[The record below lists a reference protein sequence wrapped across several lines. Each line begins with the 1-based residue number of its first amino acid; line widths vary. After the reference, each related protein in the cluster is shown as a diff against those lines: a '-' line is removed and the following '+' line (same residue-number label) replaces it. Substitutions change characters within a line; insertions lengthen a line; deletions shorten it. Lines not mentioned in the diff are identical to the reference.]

1 MRLTIATALSLYLST
16 NVLALTDSMASATQE
31 PKIELS
37 GRPDEEKPSRST
49 ISGAIELN
57 GTDVPD
63 SFYVGIE
70 ELKLK
75 WRPFVVRPKNTRT
88 LGTTEFTFDVEPG
101 LYTIVISAFG
111 CETLKTSVLVPDT
124 DTHVYFTANLEPFGL
139 KPGFEWV
146 KLWGDFC
153 RWRPWGAI
161 EMVQKDS
168 VWVVPGD
175 NPVKVG
181 DGYRFIVSNGGS
193 DVYDLS
199 HSNAIPNPR
208 SLVAFNSIYEGGEII
223 FDPSHYVQ
231 PKTDSRAEFSS
242 AGHQAAFAALVD
254 ELDTFQKRNMRVL
267 FSKRDSARS
276 SKNDVSAFIKRHE
289 KFREIAN
296 RYPAY
301 FEQLFLKI
309 EFGFLKRFHP
319 HAEAMKAIRSLKHNK
334 QEFENKRRDHFQSTV
349 YESYFSQMAQL
360 AKKMD
365 PNSVFFQTYDT
376 YAYLN
381 LDEGLYQAPHL
392 GEKYDVPP
400 FFFTGILATH
410 ERNLPPDSREGETL
424 LWTVAQHYREFG
436 NVVAAGNALTYLIRK
451 YPNSRTVLGGSVDRM
466 SNALNLRE
474 ESAAPEFV
482 APAVGRDSLRLS
494 DYSGKFVFLDFWATW
509 CGPCINELPNL
520 KKLHESFTDDGL
532 TVIGLAHNN
541 PRDLEDYI
549 RIHEIPYANG
559 ISTEEVERAYGIVA
573 WPTTFLIAPDGE
585 IIAKNLRGEGLV
597 DLVKQKITE
606 YNSQ

>member
-1 MRLTIATALSLYLST
+1 MSI
-16 NVLALTDSMASATQE
+16 NVFASIDSMASVTQE

-70 ELKLK
+70 ELKLN
-75 WRPFVVRPKNTRT
+75 WRPFVIRPKNTRT
-88 LGTTEFTFDVEPG
+88 LDTTEFSFDVEPG

-111 CETLKTSVLVPDT
+111 YETLKTSVLVPDT
-124 DTHVYFTANLEPFGL
+124 DTHVDFTANLEPFGL

-153 RWRPWGAI
+153 QWRLWGAI

-199 HSNAIPNPR
+199 HSYAIPNPR
-208 SLVAFNSIYEGGEII
+208 SFVTFNSIYEGGEII
-223 FDPSHYVQ
+223 FDPSQYVQ
-231 PKTDSRAEFSS
+231 PKRDSRAEFSGG
-242 AGHQAAFAALVD
+242 GHQAAFATLVEEFNNFQEENKHFLFRRRTTRSTEND
-254 ELDTFQKRNMRVL
+254 IPDFIELEN
-267 FSKRDSARS
+267 
-276 SKNDVSAFIKRHE
+276 
-289 KFREIAN
+289 KFREISD

-301 FEQLFLKI
+301 FEQFTVRMK
-309 EFGFLKRFHP
+309 FSFLKRFHP
-319 HAEAMKAIRSLKHNK
+319 HADAMKGMRNLKPNK
-334 QEFENKRRDHFQSTV
+334 QEFENKRREHYQSTV

-376 YAYLN
+376 YAYLE

-392 GEKYDVPP
+392 GEKYEVPP
-400 FFFTGILATH
+400 FFFSGILATH
-410 ERNLPPDSREGETL
+410 ERNLPPGSREGETL
-424 LWTVAQHYREFG
+424 LWRVAQHYREYG
-436 NVVAAGNALTYLIRK
+436 NTVAARNALNYLIRK
-451 YPNSRTVLGGSVDRM
+451 YPNSRTVLGGGVDRM

-474 ESAAPEFV
+474 ASAAPEFV
-482 APAVGRDSLRLS
+482 ASAVGRDSLRLF
-494 DYSGKFVFLDFWATW
+494 DYRGKFVFLDFWATW

-520 KKLHESFTDDGL
+520 KKLHEFFPDGGL
-532 TVIGLAHNN
+532 TVIGLAHDN

-597 DLVKQKITE
+597 DLVKEKITE

>member
-16 NVLALTDSMASATQE
+16 NVLALTDSMASVTQE
-31 PKIELS
+31 PEIGIS
-37 GRPDEEKPSRST
+37 GRPDEVKPSRST

-88 LGTTEFTFDVEPG
+88 LGTTEFSFDVEPG
-101 LYTIVISAFG
+101 LYTIVNSAFG
-111 CETLKTSVLVPDT
+111 YETLKTSVLVPDT
-124 DTHVYFTANLEPFGL
+124 DTHVNITANLEPFGL

-153 RWRPWGAI
+153 RWRLWGAI
-161 EMVQKDS
+161 EMVQRDS
-168 VWVVPGD
+168 VWVLPGD

-181 DGYRFIVSNGGS
+181 GGYRFIVSNGGS

-199 HSNAIPNPR
+199 HSHAIPNPR
-208 SLVAFNSIYEGGEII
+208 SFVTFNSIYEGGEII
-223 FDPSHYVQ
+223 FDPSKYAQ
-231 PKTDSRAEFSS
+231 PKRDSRAEFS
-242 AGHQAAFAALVD
+242 GGEHQAAFASLVD
-254 ELDTFQKRNMRVL
+254 EIYAFQKENVRVR
-267 FSKRDSARS
+267 FSNRDSTRS
-276 SKNDVSAFIKRHE
+276 SKNEPSAFIERQE
-289 KFREIAN
+289 KFREIAR

-301 FEQLFLKI
+301 FDQLFVKI
-309 EFGFLKRFHP
+309 EFEFLKRLHP
-319 HAEAMKAIRSLKHNK
+319 HADAMKGMRNLKPNK
-334 QEFENKRRDHFQSTV
+334 QEFENKRREHYQSSV

-365 PNSVFFQTYDT
+365 PSSVFFQTYDT
-376 YAYLN
+376 YAYLD

-392 GEKYDVPP
+392 GERYEVPP
-400 FFFTGILATH
+400 FFFSGILATH
-410 ERNLPPDSREGETL
+410 ERNLPPGSREGETL
-424 LWTVAQHYREFG
+424 LWRVAQHYREYG
-436 NVVAAGNALTYLIRK
+436 NTIAARNALNYLIRK
-451 YPNSRTVLGGSVDRM
+451 YPNSRTVLGGSIDRM

-474 ESAAPEFV
+474 ESVAPEFV
-482 APAVGRDSLRLS
+482 TPAVGRDSLRLF
-494 DYSGKFVFLDFWATW
+494 DYRGEFVFLDFWATW

-520 KKLHESFTDDGL
+520 KKLHGSFPDGGI
-532 TVIGLAHNN
+532 TIIGLAHDD
-541 PRDLEDYI
+541 PKDLEDYI

-559 ISTEEVERAYGIVA
+559 ISTEEIERAYGIVA

-597 DLVKQKITE
+597 GLVKEKITE